1 MRIKI
6 CGLFREED
14 VGYVNRAG
22 VDYAGFVFADSRR
35 QVSHALAMHLRRR
48 LDEGIVPVGVFVN
61 AFCEDIVA
69 LYRDGIIG
77 MAQLHGTEDDGY
89 IARLKEASLDGG
101 NLEPIPVI
109 KTILGDELSKGTG
122 PVSRADY
129 YLVDSG
135 SGSGKTFD
143 WNLLESRHFS
153 KPWFL
158 AGGINVDN
166 IERATT
172 FNPFAIDVS
181 SGAETDG
188 VKDPEKI
195 LRLATMAKKGNAL

>member
-1 MRIKI
+1 VRIKI

-14 VGYVNRAG
+14 VGYVNRTG

-35 QVSHALAMHLRRR
+35 QVSHALAMRLRRR

-61 AFCEDIVA
+61 AACEDIVA
-69 LYRDGIIG
+69 LYRNGVIG

-109 KTILGDELSKGTG
+109 KTILGDELSKKTG

-143 WNLLESRHFS
+143 WNLLGSQHFS

-158 AGGINVDN
+158 AGGIHVDN
-166 IERATT
+166 IERACA

-195 LRLATMAKKGNAL
+195 LRLATMTKKGNAL